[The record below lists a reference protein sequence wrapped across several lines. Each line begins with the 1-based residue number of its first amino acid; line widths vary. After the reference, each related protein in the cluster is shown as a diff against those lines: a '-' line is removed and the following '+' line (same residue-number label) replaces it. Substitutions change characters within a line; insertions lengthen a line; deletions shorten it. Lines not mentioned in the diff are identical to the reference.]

1 MQPSI
6 TTSPKVTVLPDFEGL
21 EPLSLPAG
29 QEHASAAT
37 DDVRVGIDPAAAI
50 AVVQL
55 NRPGK
60 RNALTHAMISQL
72 IALLGQLDQNDAV
85 RAVVLMGTRKGAF
98 SAGADISQLSQ
109 LTTNEAHER
118 KFLSNLNGAFETF
131 SKPLIA
137 AVEGLALGG
146 GFEVALACDMIYA
159 AEDATFGLPE
169 VTIGTIPGAGGT
181 QRLVRAL
188 GKYKAMELI
197 LQRQTISGKE
207 LAERGLVN
215 KAFKKD
221 EDVVLEATKLAAR
234 IATYSRPVVR
244 IAKQAVLTAE
254 NNHLDA
260 GMVLEKQLY
269 YMTFSLDD
277 FKVGT
282 QAFLE
287 KEQPDFKHQ

>member
-1 MQPSI
+1 MQPSV
-6 TTSPKVTVLPDFEGL
+6 TASPEVTFLPDFEGL
-21 EPLSLPAG
+21 EPLSLRADQGNVSPA
-29 QEHASAAT
+29 S
-37 DDVRVGIDPAAAI
+37 DDLRVGIDPVAAI

-55 NRPGK
+55 NRPAK
-60 RNALTHAMISQL
+60 RNALTHEMMSQL
-72 IALLGQLDQNDAV
+72 AALLDQLDRNNAV

-98 SAGADISQLSQ
+98 SAGADIGQLTQ

-118 KFLSNLNGAFETF
+118 KFLSNLNGAFESF

-137 AVEGLALGG
+137 AVEGIALGG

-159 AEDATFGLPE
+159 TEDAAFGLPE

-181 QRLVRAL
+181 QRLARAL
-188 GKYKAMELI
+188 GKHKAMELI

-207 LAERGLVN
+207 LAERGVVN
-215 KAFKKD
+215 RAFKPD

-254 NNHLDA
+254 KNHLDA

-269 YMTFSLDD
+269 YMTFALED

-282 QAFLE
+282 QAFLN
-287 KEQPDFKHQ
+287 KQQPDFKHQ